1 MEAIKISVTGAQ
13 AAVENAPVLTCGMV
27 GVPVE
32 LSFDGAWEGLQK
44 TLVYKAGGIIR
55 DQLDVD
61 AAGTVPGQV
70 LETPYRDLQIGVYG
84 VSADGTVV
92 IPTVWVNAGQIREG
106 ANPSGDP
113 GTQPSLPVW
122 QQILNKV
129 AALEEKLDGNTA
141 GGLEL
146 IGQFNMAYCLAPTDE
161 DNEDYATTAY
171 FANRDGNS
179 YMWVEKLPDGSL
191 VDHAVVD
198 DVAKIFEN
206 IKDKK
211 TIVIH
216 MEMGEDFDFSMTV
229 PAAYSSAVALSDIP
243 EAISLVFAG
252 SLTGES
258 DVTTIHIFR
267 DMLAS
272 NCGIAKTLTAY
283 GAHFWVYAA

>member
-13 AAVENAPVLTCGMV
+13 AAVETAPVLTCGMV

-70 LETPYRDLQIGVYG
+70 LETPYRNLQIGVYG

-146 IGQFNMAYCLAPTDE
+146 IGDFNIVHCFAPTDE

-179 YMWVEKLPDGSL
+179 YMWWEQLPDGS
-191 VDHAVVD
+191 VVD
-198 DVAKIFEN
+198 RVVMDEVAKIFEK

-216 MEMGEDFDFSMTV
+216 MEMGGGFDFSMTV